1 MSVIEVLAA
10 APSFSMQAVEELL
23 CEAFSFPHQVSLLL
37 FLCVAIAFQGTKGEE
52 YPLSVLLHK
61 FWSRPCVMWNPIAVH
76 HHFIIFPEAMRR
88 RRHGWN
94 QRLRYQCAL
103 ATVPFSIDC

>member
-1 MSVIEVLAA
+1 
-10 APSFSMQAVEELL
+10 MQAVEELL

-52 YPLSVLLHK
+52 YSLSVLLHK

-94 QRLRYQCAL
+94 QRLRYQCEVQRTGNGPL
-103 ATVPFSIDC
+103 FYRLLKSCLQSET